1 MVERGC
7 DPTDVDEGLTSAMIG
22 ARSRALSRIRTAGI
36 LLFTILFAAC
46 VIAPMAPRP
55 SPHVRPVARPP
66 ERPIRYLETR
76 GGGWRI
82 KLTDDHRALTKCQ
95 YGLRVG
101 HVRPIDKT
109 LYLRVEFENPL
120 DRSSPLFTDTRIEPW
135 MHELAIRSPEV
146 RGLRKGS
153 RYRIRI
159 HIFDHPERKT
169 RIGLHEQEMPARL
182 DVMADGRVFF

>member
-1 MVERGC
+1 MNRFTC
-7 DPTDVDEGLTSAMIG
+7 LLLL
-22 ARSRALSRIRTAGI
+22 AL
-36 LLFTILFAAC
+36 LCAAC
-46 VIAPMAPRP
+46 ATPPAPHRRLPPTSP
-55 SPHVRPVARPP
+55 SPHVSVAPRRPTS
-66 ERPIRYLETR
+66 YLKTL

-82 KLTDDHRALTKCQ
+82 KLTDDHRALTACQ

-120 DRSSPLFTDTRIEPW
+120 DRSSPLFTDTKIEPW
-135 MHELAIRSPEV
+135 MYELSIRSPEV

-159 HIFDHPERKT
+159 HIFDHPARVN
-169 RIGLHEQEMPARL
+169 RIGVHDQEIPARL
-182 DVMADGRVFF
+182 NVRADGSVSF